1 MASLPSRDSDGAA
14 RGAGPAR
21 ARPESEAGQGAAGAR
36 ARCAIAGTAMANA
49 LALKRLR
56 MELVALQKNPV
67 EHIVSRPHDADL
79 LSWHY
84 VVEGPA
90 GTPYEGGLYHG
101 VLRFPPEYPF
111 KPPSVIMLTKNGRF
125 KTNTRLCLSMSDFHP
140 ESWNPMWSVSSIL
153 TGLLSFMLEET
164 PTLGSVESTEAQRRK
179 FALNSLKEN
188 VQSKDFRTLFPQ
200 YVELHNAR
208 VKKEQEQQE
217 AEARAASAAAAS
229 AAAASAAAAS
239 AAARAGADA
248 NADADANANADADED
263 EDASEPHAPAAATQA
278 TVAGAAAG
286 KPNEAGGC
294 IEPNAAGEPASRRV
308 SVWVLLL
315 AVTVAVV
322 PVLMSYVTNLRG
334 VSSAPASQHPTS

>member
-1 MASLPSRDSDGAA
+1 
-14 RGAGPAR
+14 
-21 ARPESEAGQGAAGAR
+21 
-36 ARCAIAGTAMANA
+36 MANA

-67 EHIVSRPHDADL
+67 EHIVSKPHDADM

-101 VLRFPPEYPF
+101 VLRFPAEYPF

-179 FALNSLKEN
+179 FALNSLTEN
-188 VQSKDFRTLFPQ
+188 VQNKDFRTLFPQ
-200 YVELHNAR
+200 FVELHNAR
-208 VKKEQEQQE
+208 VKKEREQQE
-217 AEARAASAAAAS
+217 AEAERAAAAVASAAAAS
-229 AAAASAAAAS
+229 AAAAAAAA
-239 AAARAGADA
+239 AGADA
-248 NADADANANADADED
+248 QADAKAEVDG
-263 EDASEPHAPAAATQA
+263 SLQQAPAGASPAVAAD
-278 TVAGAAAG
+278 AAAG
-286 KPNEAGGC
+286 KSGEAGDRS
-294 IEPNAAGEPASRRV
+294 EPNAAAEPASRRV
-308 SVWVLLL
+308 SLWVLFL

-322 PVLMSYVTNLRG
+322 PVLMSYVSNLRG
-334 VSSAPASQHPTS
+334 ASSAPASQPPTS

>member
-1 MASLPSRDSDGAA
+1 
-14 RGAGPAR
+14 
-21 ARPESEAGQGAAGAR
+21 
-36 ARCAIAGTAMANA
+36 MANA

-67 EHIVSRPHDADL
+67 EHIVSKPHDADL

-188 VQSKDFRTLFPQ
+188 VQSKDFRMLFPQ
-200 YVELHNAR
+200 YVELYNAR

-229 AAAASAAAAS
+229 VAAASAAAAS
-239 AAARAGADA
+239 ASAASAAARTGAGAGADADADADA
-248 NADADANANADADED
+248 NADA
-263 EDASEPHAPAAATQA
+263 SEPRAPAAAATQA
-278 TVAGAAAG
+278 TVADAAAG

-294 IEPNAAGEPASRRV
+294 NEPNAAGEPASHRV

-322 PVLMSYVTNLRG
+322 PVLMSYATHLRG
-334 VSSAPASQHPTS
+334 ASSAPASQNPTS

>member
-1 MASLPSRDSDGAA
+1 
-14 RGAGPAR
+14 
-21 ARPESEAGQGAAGAR
+21 
-36 ARCAIAGTAMANA
+36 MANA

-200 YVELHNAR
+200 FVELHNAR

-217 AEARAASAAAAS
+217 AEARATSAAAAIV
-229 AAAASAAAAS
+229 AAASAAAAS

-248 NADADANANADADED
+248 DADANADADG
-263 EDASEPHAPAAATQA
+263 SEPHAPAAATQA
-278 TVAGAAAG
+278 TAADAAAG

-294 IEPNAAGEPASRRV
+294 NEPNTAGEPASRRV

-334 VSSAPASQHPTS
+334 ASSAPASQHPTS